1 MKQRT
6 CLQRDPATG
15 RLLPAYL
22 KVGDL
27 VYTRDFAFDICP
39 SKVYV
44 VLATSLSK
52 PKVLFGALEPIQ
64 LTGTQFVIKDESGCN
79 RIFSLEGGLSKWEKF
94 HKKVK
99 DFDFL

>member
-1 MKQRT
+1 MLKR
-6 CLQRDPATG
+6 CSKTG

-39 SKVYV
+39 SKAYE
-44 VLATSLSK
+44 VLATSLSQ

-64 LTGTQFVIKDESGCN
+64 LKDKQFVVRDESGHL
-79 RIFSLEGGLSKWEKF
+79 RIFNLGSRGLSTWEKIR
-94 HKKVK
+94 K
-99 DFDFL
+99 

>member
-1 MKQRT
+1 MKSRT
-6 CLQRDPATG
+6 RLQRDPATG
-15 RLLPAYL
+15 RMLPAYL

-64 LTGTQFVIKDESGCN
+64 LTGTQFVIKDESGLT
-79 RIFSLEGGLSKWEKF
+79 RIFSLEGGLSKWEK
-94 HKKVK
+94 VK
-99 DFDFL
+99 RG

>member
-1 MKQRT
+1 MKSRT
-6 CLQRDPATG
+6 RLQRDPATG
-15 RLLPAYL
+15 RFLPAYL

-39 SKVYV
+39 NTVYF

-79 RIFSLEGGLSKWEKF
+79 RIFSLEGGLSKWEK
-94 HKKVK
+94 VK
-99 DFDFL
+99 RG